1 MKRPAETPP
10 GAPIYGLTG
19 PTVVCFLGENMETNE
34 EKEAMSQYVP
44 NKKMELLPLSNYLAT
59 IEGSIGSE
67 MFRRLYAKVGDKPQ
81 DLLDNGLKSC
91 AFFVST
97 VLSMP
102 NFALLPFPNATVMGL
117 MRSLEAKG
125 WKKIDHYS
133 RPGEILIWEN
143 MKQADG
149 EDHLHAGFFW
159 GGDEAISHVDSSRTP
174 QNHHITFGVNED
186 STPVRKIIAAYTHEF
201 LK

>member
-1 MKRPAETPP
+1 MPE
-10 GAPIYGLTG
+10 
-19 PTVVCFLGENMETNE
+19 
-34 EKEAMSQYVP
+34 YVP
-44 NKKMELLPLSNYLAT
+44 NKKAELLPLNNYLAT
-59 IEGSIGSE
+59 IEGSVGSE
-67 MFRRLYAKVGDKPQ
+67 MFRRLYARVGEEPQ

-102 NFALLPFPNATVMGL
+102 NFALLTFPNATVVGL
-117 MRSLEAKG
+117 MRSLEAKS
-125 WKKIDHYS
+125 WKKIDQPS

-159 GGDEAISHVDSSRTP
+159 GEERAISHVDSTRTP
-174 QNHHITFGVNED
+174 QEHHLTFGINED
-186 STPVRKIIAAYTHEF
+186 GSPKRKLIAVYTHEF
-201 LK
+201 LKK